1 MNIETLQRG
10 MELKNFSSIIF
21 VIFFLIISQILNGKE
36 LSKHLLG
43 FDNFIDKKFKG
54 EFYNSTKE
62 KPLIDVI
69 YFERIL
75 NGEAIR
81 ISHSVNRGEYGGQYI
96 ITWNSD
102 IERIESYYFST
113 GGEIRVSIVSII
125 DKEITIEED
134 FSKNKNGI
142 QKVKKIYRINEEGFL
157 ENHIEY
163 LINNL
168 WVKSH
173 EMNYAQNDSAKII
186 FR

>member
-1 MNIETLQRG
+1 MNIETLQKG
-10 MELKNFSSIIF
+10 ICLKNFSSIIF

-113 GGEIRVSIVSII
+113 GGEIKVSNVRII
-125 DKEITIEED
+125 KKEIIIEED
-134 FSKNKNGI
+134 FSKNENGI
-142 QKVKKIYRINEEGFL
+142 QKVKKIFRLNNDGLL
-157 ENHIEY
+157 ENHIHY
-163 LINNL
+163 LMNNL

-173 EMNYAQNDSAKII
+173 EMNYDQNDSAKII

>member
-10 MELKNFSSIIF
+10 TELKNFSSIIF
-21 VIFFLIISQILNGKE
+21 AIFFLIISQILNGKE

-96 ITWNSD
+96 ITWNSN

-113 GGEIRVSIVSII
+113 GGEIRVSVVSII

-134 FSKNKNGI
+134 FSKNGNKI
-142 QKVKKIYRINEEGFL
+142 QKVKKIFRLNNNGSL
-157 ENHIEY
+157 ENHIYY

-168 WVKSH
+168 WIKSH
-173 EMNYAQNDSAKII
+173 EMNYAQNDSVKII

>member
-1 MNIETLQRG
+1 MRETMKLKAFNINIL
-10 MELKNFSSIIF
+10 I
-21 VIFFLIISQILNGKE
+21 IFFLIIFQDMQGND

-43 FDNFIDKKFKG
+43 FEKFLGKRFQG

-62 KPLIDVI
+62 NPLMDII

-81 ISHSVNRGEYGGQYI
+81 ITHSVNHGEYGGEYI
-96 ITWNSD
+96 IAWNSD
-102 IERIESYYFST
+102 KGKIESYYFST
-113 GGEIRVSIVSII
+113 GGEIRVSTVDITNNEISI
-125 DKEITIEED
+125 KED

-142 QKVKKIYRINEEGFL
+142 QKVKKIFRLDAEGSL
-157 ENHIEY
+157 ENNVNY
-163 LINNL
+163 MINNM

-173 EMNYAQNDSAKII
+173 EMIYSRNDSAKII

>member
-1 MNIETLQRG
+1 MREKMKLKAFKINI
-10 MELKNFSSIIF
+10 FIIY
-21 VIFFLIISQILNGKE
+21 FLIIFQDTHGND

-43 FDNFIDKKFKG
+43 FEIFLGKRFQG

-62 KPLIDVI
+62 NPLMDII

-81 ISHSVNRGEYGGQYI
+81 ISHSVNHGEYGGEYI

-102 IERIESYYFST
+102 KGKIESYYFST
-113 GGEIRVSIVSII
+113 GGEIRVSSVDITNNEISI
-125 DKEITIEED
+125 KED

-142 QKVKKIYRINEEGFL
+142 QKVKKIFRLGAEGSL
-157 ENHIEY
+157 EHSIKY
-163 LINNL
+163 MINNM

-173 EMNYAQNDSAKII
+173 EMIYSRNDSAKII

>member
-1 MNIETLQRG
+1 M
-10 MELKNFSSIIF
+10 
-21 VIFFLIISQILNGKE
+21 
-36 LSKHLLG
+36 G

-102 IERIESYYFST
+102 RGKIESYYFIT
-113 GGEIRVSIVSII
+113 GGEIRVSSVDITNNEISI
-125 DKEITIEED
+125 KED

-142 QKVKKIYRINEEGFL
+142 QKVKKIFRLDAEGSL
-157 ENHIEY
+157 ENNIKY
-163 LINNL
+163 MINNM
-168 WVKSH
+168 WIKSH
-173 EMNYAQNDSAKII
+173 EMIYSRNDSAKII

>member
-1 MNIETLQRG
+1 MRETMKLKVFKINIL
-10 MELKNFSSIIF
+10 I
-21 VIFFLIISQILNGKE
+21 IFFLIIFQDIQGND

-43 FDNFIDKKFKG
+43 FEIFLGKKFQG

-62 KPLIDVI
+62 NPLMDII

-81 ISHSVNRGEYGGQYI
+81 ITHSVNHGEYGGEYI

-102 IERIESYYFST
+102 KGKIESYYFST
-113 GGEIRVSIVSII
+113 GGEIRVSSIDI
-125 DKEITIEED
+125 TNNEISIEED

-142 QKVKKIYRINEEGFL
+142 QKVKKIFRLDAEGTL
-157 ENHIEY
+157 ENNIKY
-163 LINNL
+163 MINNM
-168 WVKSH
+168 WIKSH
-173 EMNYAQNDSAKII
+173 EMIYSRNDSAKII

>member
-1 MNIETLQRG
+1 MFIINILT
-10 MELKNFSSIIF
+10 
-21 VIFFLIISQILNGKE
+21 IFFLIIFQDIHGKD

-43 FDNFIDKKFKG
+43 FEIFLGKKFQG

-62 KPLIDVI
+62 NPLMDII

-81 ISHSVNRGEYGGQYI
+81 ITHSVNHGEYGGEYI
-96 ITWNSD
+96 IAWNSD
-102 IERIESYYFST
+102 KGKIESYYFST
-113 GGEIRVSIVSII
+113 GGEIRVSSIDI
-125 DKEITIEED
+125 TNNEISIKED

-142 QKVKKIYRINEEGFL
+142 QKVKKIFRLDAEGSL
-157 ENHIEY
+157 ENNVNY
-163 LINNL
+163 MINNM

-173 EMNYAQNDSAKII
+173 EMIYSRNDSAKII